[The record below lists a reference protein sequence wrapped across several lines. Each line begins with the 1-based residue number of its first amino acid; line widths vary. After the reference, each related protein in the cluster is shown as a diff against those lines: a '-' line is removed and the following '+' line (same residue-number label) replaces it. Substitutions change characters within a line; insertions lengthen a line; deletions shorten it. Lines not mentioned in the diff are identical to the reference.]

1 MATFKAEVYEH
12 HKKADGSYNVKIRV
26 THKKKKRYLATSVY
40 VFKDDMTRSLK
51 IKDQDT
57 IDKLDAMVKQY
68 YNDIKELAGSID
80 YMSVGD
86 IVGFILQKDEERL
99 KKKKPEVEFYAYL
112 DILVERMK
120 AEGRDSTASNYV
132 IMKNS
137 LIRFI
142 GNSLNFSDINVSFLE
157 KYENHLKNST
167 TGPRGLSLYMG
178 LIRATFNAAIR
189 ELNDYENDKI
199 IIKGNPFSKYKIP
212 AEPPVPKRA
221 ISLDAIYKIK
231 KLPDTN
237 LHRENFAK
245 DVFLLS
251 FYLCG
256 MNAADMYYCEPDSYK
271 EGRLTYYRRKTKSRR
286 KDNAKIS
293 VLVPLIAKQLFN
305 KYRDPFG
312 KRLFVFN
319 QMYSTPNTFTQALN
333 KGAKLF
339 GKKAGA
345 EGLEF
350 YAARHTF
357 ASIARN
363 KCNLPMDYISKALNH
378 TDTSHSTTD
387 LYIEED
393 WSIVDRVQKAVIDKV
408 IKHKPLIEK

>member
-99 KKKKPEVEFYAYL
+99 KKKKPEVKFYAYL

-212 AEPPVPKRA
+212 TEPPVPKRA

-231 KLPDTN
+231 N
-237 LHRENFAK
+237 
-245 DVFLLS
+245 
-251 FYLCG
+251 
-256 MNAADMYYCEPDSYK
+256 CE
-271 EGRLTYYRRKTKSRR
+271 RLTCIGRTLQKMYFFC
-286 KDNAKIS
+286 
-293 VLVPLIAKQLFN
+293 LFI
-305 KYRDPFG
+305 Y
-312 KRLFVFN
+312 V
-319 QMYSTPNTFTQALN
+319 
-333 KGAKLF
+333 
-339 GKKAGA
+339 
-345 EGLEF
+345 
-350 YAARHTF
+350 
-357 ASIARN
+357 
-363 KCNLPMDYISKALNH
+363 
-378 TDTSHSTTD
+378 
-387 LYIEED
+387 
-393 WSIVDRVQKAVIDKV
+393 V
-408 IKHKPLIEK
+408 